1 MALNKKQS
9 QFVDEYFNCKFN
21 ATQAYMNVYANKSRD
36 AARTL
41 ASQLLTNP
49 NVKEEINKRQEE
61 LQDKS
66 NVKKEEII
74 RELID
79 IINADLCDYVQIV
92 EKERIIPKVDIETG
106 EIVEIKETYYDTIFT
121 PTEKLTKEQR
131 KLIKSIKQTRTG
143 IEIQLYEKDKAID
156 TLNKMLGFTSE
167 TLNVNSSVDTS
178 FLQDIST
185 DELREMLEEI
195 KNE

>member
-1 MALNKKQS
+1 MVLNKKQS

>member
-1 MALNKKQS
+1 MGFIQ
-9 QFVDEYFNCKFN
+9 
-21 ATQAYMNVYANKSRD
+21 
-36 AARTL
+36 
-41 ASQLLTNP
+41 

>member
-9 QFVDEYFNCKFN
+9 QFIDEYFNCKFN

-79 IINADLCDYVQIV
+79 IVNADLCDYVQIV

-106 EIVEIKETYYDTIFT
+106 EIVEIKEKYYDTIFT
-121 PTEKLTKEQR
+121 PTDQLTKEQR

>member
-1 MALNKKQS
+1 MALNEKQS
-9 QFVDEYFNCKFN
+9 KFVDEYFNNRLNGTKAAMKVYN
-21 ATQAYMNVYANKSRD
+21 AKTYESAAAMSSRLLKNVK
-36 AARTL
+36 
-41 ASQLLTNP
+41 
-49 NVKEEINKRQEE
+49 VKEEIERRKEE

-121 PTEKLTKEQR
+121 PTEQLTKEQR

-156 TLNKMLGFTSE
+156 TLNKMLGFSSE

>member
-106 EIVEIKETYYDTIFT
+106 EIVEIKEIYYDTIFT
-121 PTEKLTKEQR
+121 PTDQLTKEQR